1 MFSLCS
7 PGFTEFLLSSRVLQL
22 AIRIDLAAL
31 GFSFENKR
39 ILRRESRHLHGWVLV
54 SFFRV
59 SFQFSFVFF
68 SPSSFSRCVRVKDT
82 PTTLPRTDP
91 LTNSHTH
98 TLTHP
103 HTHTQGVLLDSQ
115 VESRAW
121 HCTKRLFNKKKG
133 GFWAVCLVHRNH
145 GGEIRDRIAFSV
157 VDWLRSSNEVI
168 LD

>member
-1 MFSLCS
+1 MLFSLCS

-68 SPSSFSRCVRVKDT
+68 FAEFFFSLCARQRHPHHPPSHRSPYK
-82 PTTLPRTDP
+82 
-91 LTNSHTH
+91 
-98 TLTHP
+98 LTHP
-103 HTHTQGVLLDSQ
+103 HTHTPTHPHTRGFAGLAGRISCLALHKATLQQKKRRVLGRLPRSPQSWRRNTGPDSFLG
-115 VESRAW
+115 R
-121 HCTKRLFNKKKG
+121 
-133 GFWAVCLVHRNH
+133 
-145 GGEIRDRIAFSV
+145 
-157 VDWLRSSNEVI
+157 
-168 LD
+168 